1 MLKVQRVIDI
11 LTQLK
16 NSSQIDEEKIDEA
29 IDGLECMKDDISLED
44 DELIDTIDEMQ
55 DYLEY
60 LLTGEEAS
68 FEDMQEQLLSMIDKL
83 HKIAK
88 K

>member
-55 DYLEY
+55 DYLEF